1 MQNHAPY
8 SRYEHSRHAM
18 EQTRRINNAR
28 ISLNKQLFDHSYNSA
43 LNSLDRGLPTQQEKR
58 NQSIIYNRGVT
69 VNLDSDDAVFSVI
82 HLPMYISPYTQ
93 RNSSTKFQSRANTL
107 THGGSN
113 SLSNIHNQSSPY
125 SSGINNSESHQAE
138 QKLFQDFERSL
149 DSFQQE
155 ISVLQN
161 IKEST
166 IMNC

>member
-1 MQNHAPY
+1 MQNH
-8 SRYEHSRHAM
+8 SRYEYSRHAM
-18 EQTRRINNAR
+18 EQTRRINNTR

-43 LNSLDRGLPTQQEKR
+43 LHSLDRGLSTQQEKR
-58 NQSIIYNRGVT
+58 NQSIIYNRGAT
-69 VNLDSDDAVFSVI
+69 INLDSDDAVFSVI
-82 HLPMYISPYTQ
+82 QLPIYKSPYTQ
-93 RNSSTKFQSRANTL
+93 RNSSTKFQSQGNTL
-107 THGGSN
+107 TPRGSKR
-113 SLSNIHNQSSPY
+113 LSNIHNQSSQY

-166 IMNC
+166 IVNC